1 MRNVLVIAY
10 YFPPL
15 GLSGVQRTL
24 KFIKYLPS
32 YGWKPTVLTV
42 DDRGYFAKDG
52 SLIEDLAGLDIEVV
66 RTPSLDP
73 LHFFRK
79 RSVVRMPSS
88 PAYSVL
94 STISQALFIPDNKI
108 GWKRKAVAAGRAVMQ
123 RTPFDIIYATAPPYT
138 DFLIGAALK
147 RLTGVPLVFDY
158 RDAWL
163 ENPLHKYVTPL
174 HRVLHRRMET
184 AALRY
189 ADHVVTINR
198 SIKEQTLL
206 SAANISHHD
215 VTIIPQGFDSADF
228 PTVPPRRHDRVMRIT
243 YAGTF
248 YINRTPKFLFKALR
262 MLKDEDPDMARHIEL
277 RIIGTP
283 RASDRALAGSIG
295 VGDLVHFDGY
305 LPHQDCVNALCDS
318 DVLWVMIGTGPG
330 EAMMSTGK
338 LYEYIGA
345 RRTILA
351 TVPEGEAQRTL
362 ARSGAAFVAP
372 PEDVPAIT
380 AQLRALYTKF
390 KNDSLP
396 RPSEQYVTQFD
407 RRTLTG
413 ELARVFARAMR
424 LGPHESLVTRA
435 TPPGTTSQ
443 S

>member
-24 KFIKYLPS
+24 KFVKYLPH

-52 SLIEDLAGLDIEVV
+52 SLIDDLEGLDIDVI

-73 LHFFRK
+73 LHFLRK
-79 RSVVRMPSS
+79 RDVVRMPSS

-108 GWKRKAVAAGRAVMQ
+108 GWKRRAVAAAKKVMQ
-123 RTPFDIIYATAPPYT
+123 EKTFDIIYATAPPYT
-138 DFLIGAALK
+138 DFLIGAELK
-147 RLTGVPLVFDY
+147 RQTGVPLVFDY

-163 ENPLHKYVTPL
+163 ENPLHRYVTPF
-174 HRVLHRRMET
+174 HRMLHRRMEVG
-184 AALRY
+184 ALRY

-206 SAANISHHD
+206 SAENITHND

-228 PTVPPRRHDRVMRIT
+228 PADAPHKRERKMRIT

-248 YINRTPKFLFKALR
+248 YINRTPKYLFKALR
-262 MLKDEDPDMARHIEL
+262 SLLDDDPSLAQHIEL
-277 RIIGTP
+277 TLIGTA
-283 RASDRALAGSIG
+283 REGDRKLARQMGLSDI
-295 VGDLVHFDGY
+295 VHFAGY
-305 LPHQDCVNALCDS
+305 LPHQACVDALRAS

-351 TVPEGEAQRTL
+351 TIPPGEAQRTL
-362 ARSGAAFVAP
+362 QHSGATFLAP
-372 PEDVPAIT
+372 PEDVAAIT
-380 AQLRALYTKF
+380 AQLRTLYAKF
-390 KNDSLP
+390 KSDSLP

-413 ELARVFARAMR
+413 QLARVFAHAIR

-435 TPPGTTSQ
+435 TSPGAIHTD
-443 S
+443 